1 MKQFKRDEN
10 QNSNKLHLDK
20 YYTPIILA
28 KYCID
33 KTYKIIGKENISEVI
48 EPSAGNG
55 SFSSQIENCIAYD
68 IEPENK
74 NVIQQDFLELN
85 LDYKKGRL
93 FIGNPPF
100 GDRMN
105 LASKFIKKC
114 YLLSDYISFIL
125 PISQL
130 NNNYKF
136 YEFDLIHSEDLGE
149 RLYTDRKVWC
159 CLNIYKRPKSGN
171 LNKKKEYNFTEFS
184 LYEQIKNQNPK
195 RNKPYLDTDYDF
207 RICTWGASAGR
218 ILKENESYA
227 KEVAF
232 YIHNPKMKSIIRDAI
247 ERIDINKEFIFT
259 STPNILLWQL
269 YEYLM
274 REIPELKLKIVS

>member
-1 MKQFKRDEN
+1 MKQFKRDELL
-10 QNSNKLHLDK
+10 NSDKLHLDK

-33 KTYKIIGKENISEVI
+33 KTYKIIGKENIIEVI

-55 SFSSQIENCIAYD
+55 SFSNQIEDCIAYD
-68 IEPENK
+68 IEPDEQNIIK
-74 NVIQQDFLELN
+74 QDFLELN

-93 FIGNPPF
+93 FIGNPPYGARNTLSVQF
-100 GDRMN
+100 
-105 LASKFIKKC
+105 FKKAIQIG
-114 YLLSDYISFIL
+114 DYIAFIL
-125 PISQL
+125 PISQ
-130 NNNYKF
+130 YKNTQQM

-149 RLYTDRKVWC
+149 KLYSDRKVHC
-159 CLNIYKRPKSGN
+159 CFNIYRRPANGN
-171 LNKKKEYNFTEFS
+171 LNVKKKYDFLDFD
-184 LYEQIKNQNPK
+184 LYEK
-195 RNKPYLDTDYDF
+195 REGKKQSKPFPDNNYDL

-218 ILKENESYA
+218 ILKDNESYA

-232 YIHNPKMKSIIRDAI
+232 YIHNPKMKPIIRDAI
-247 ERIDINKEFIFT
+247 ERMDVNKEFIFT
-259 STPNILLWQL
+259 STPSISLWQL